1 MARNR
6 KYQSAAVRFVPV
18 LKAFLLCGLLCGAA
32 VGYVWQKNQIY
43 ELGNQCHA
51 RETTLG
57 RLQNQNRKL
66 RDQLAV
72 LRSPQTLDQR
82 VRALNLGLGMPQ
94 PAQVWHLPEP
104 TRVPPVPVSNG
115 VAPQLA
121 SQAGRAPLGP

>member
-1 MARNR
+1 M
-6 KYQSAAVRFVPV
+6 PV

-43 ELGNQCHA
+43 ELGNQCRT
-51 RETTLG
+51 REATLG

-82 VRALNLGLGMPQ
+82 VRSLNLGLGLPQ
-94 PAQVWHLPEP
+94 AAQVWHLPEP
-104 TRVPPVPVSNG
+104 SRVPSAPSSNRA
-115 VAPQLA
+115 APQLA
-121 SQAGRAPLGP
+121 SQTGRSPLGP